1 MSGDDR
7 GTGEGLLPSEDPRS
21 ALARPTP
28 ASSAGLPGQE
38 RLRILIANSHEEVL
52 EHVARVVADL
62 GHHLAGRETDISVVG
77 ARTTE
82 LGPDVALVALSDES
96 MRSSDEATHALE
108 LISEIVHEARCPV
121 VALIE
126 TENPEFIVRAVSA
139 GISAYACPIRQDQVM
154 GAVDV
159 ALGRFLE
166 HRNLEEAFQRRAVI
180 ERAKG
185 ILMERDLIDEQEAFE
200 RLRSHA
206 RSSSQRL
213 IDLAEAVLRGH
224 RVLGERSGRR
234 TTDRRA
240 AGARERSE

>member
-28 ASSAGLPGQE
+28 ASSASSAGLPGQE

-52 EHVARVVADL
+52 EHVARVVADI

-96 MRSSDEATHALE
+96 MRSGDEATHALE

-139 GISAYACPIRQDQVM
+139 GR
-154 GAVDV
+154 
-159 ALGRFLE
+159 GR
-166 HRNLEEAFQRRAVI
+166 
-180 ERAKG
+180 
-185 ILMERDLIDEQEAFE
+185 
-200 RLRSHA
+200 
-206 RSSSQRL
+206 
-213 IDLAEAVLRGH
+213 
-224 RVLGERSGRR
+224 
-234 TTDRRA
+234 
-240 AGARERSE
+240 